1 MGLRALTVSRV
12 VVYGV
17 RVRKY
22 RNVRHLAIEKT
33 TYAIVGVGPIVSA
46 AVRAREPR
54 REVRRENEK

>member
-1 MGLRALTVSRV
+1 MGPRGLVVSRV
-12 VVYGV
+12 VVYSV

-46 AVRAREPR
+46 AVEARESR
-54 REVRRENEK
+54 REVRK